1 MPPRV
6 DVETVLRD
14 ATMPGEGWRVA
25 RLSHGVPTPGS
36 TGFEGLV
43 SPDGRCWEV
52 TFRWKDSLSKLA
64 ERKRIAEH
72 IANQRAGNYEVYVVP
87 LQGETV
93 VVERFR
99 GSDAL
104 RLWDGLHVV
113 GEWEING
120 FCPTQG
126 EVVADWT
133 RPDQVIERV
142 VLYLWYRDW
151 GIDPEGTV
159 WQGHVQ
165 RHDGSDIFAGIRA
178 PWSPNLLPTVA
189 PRDAPPA
196 EQGMFQIAT
205 HGGLGLLSRL
215 RKPSATEVGFLEDD
229 KAGAK
234 RALVG
239 RAERWL
245 RENGLQDDAWD
256 YCVPAS
262 SE

>member
-1 MPPRV
+1 M
-6 DVETVLRD
+6 
-14 ATMPGEGWRVA
+14 
-25 RLSHGVPTPGS
+25 
-36 TGFEGLV
+36 GFEGLV

-52 TFRWKDSLSKLA
+52 TFRWRGLLSKPA
-64 ERKRIAEH
+64 ERKRVAEH
-72 IANQRAGNYEVYVVP
+72 IVNQRAGGYDAHVITFP
-87 LQGETV
+87 DGGV

-99 GSDAL
+99 GSDAM
-104 RLWDGLHVV
+104 RLWDGLQVV
-113 GEWEING
+113 GEWEVNG

-133 RPDQVIERV
+133 RPDQVVERV
-142 VLYLWYRDW
+142 VLYLRYRDW

-215 RKPSATEVGFLEDD
+215 RKPSATEVGFLEDNE
-229 KAGAK
+229 AGAK
-234 RALVG
+234 RALTE

-245 RENGLQDDAWD
+245 RENGLRDDAWER
-256 YCVPAS
+256 VPTPS
-262 SE
+262 SESRVQTDEESPR